1 MAAVGTL
8 TIEMAANVARLAQDM
23 QKATKTVD
31 GAMSK
36 IQRSV
41 DVARTAIVGLAG
53 VLTIRQ
59 FSSFIKSSAAASEQ
73 LERMAFLANTSVA
86 SFQRMSLASDRFG
99 ISQEK
104 LGDILKDTQDKV
116 GDFMQTGGG
125 AMADFF
131 ENIAPKVGVT
141 AEQFRKLNGRDAL
154 QLYVS
159 SLEKANLSQSDM
171 VFYME
176 AIASDS
182 TLLLP
187 LLRENGKA
195 FQEIAIQAE
204 KFGAVM
210 DDRTIAASKDLNAN
224 LHSMN
229 NFMDGIGISIYSA
242 LLPGLN
248 AISDSF
254 IKFAESSRIAQYAAS
269 AVLIIFQTLT
279 VVGSDLIF
287 VIDQVVKG
295 LVALVQAQYKL
306 LSGNFSGAIKV
317 FEEYNAQARDAR
329 TALDELQAEIMGLG
343 KESDN
348 AEKSV
353 NGLSGSLGSGVK
365 AATDLENAYDALVKT
380 LRSDITKS
388 TAELQAEQQG
398 LNNAQTDFLELVSGN
413 DWKQYTAAQKMLI
426 TDLYKQRIETEQ
438 LIDAEKK
445 RAKAAEARLKK
456 MLDDEKEFMDELKKE
471 DEKRAADKLKK
482 EKEFFEE
489 QKKQIQQIEDQ
500 LTDALMRAFE
510 SGKGFGQAF
519 KDTLVNMF
527 RTMVLRP
534 ILAPISGAFAGA
546 FGTSGAM
553 AAGAGGM
560 SGTTGLLG
568 GIAAASGAL
577 GTGIAA
583 GFTNALSLNFAGSLQ
598 AAGSLIGT
606 GAMSGIAAGVGMI
619 AGTILPIVG
628 AVSLIKSLTGGDGKD
643 PTGMGAFV
651 TTRGVN
657 IDRELVAATTGF
669 KISSN
674 VVGDFFDRANE
685 QIKPAVQTIVDGILD
700 RTQDRAR
707 AIGLDIALGIDAGL
721 VADPAAKS
729 SFGYASVFIGNQEV
743 ENFVNRRLGPD
754 FEKATVAFTEQLQ
767 ESIAKAVL
775 DAGNIVIPAGQ
786 TATAV
791 LERLGSSILAVN
803 NTFETLGLSLYETSI
818 AGAEMAAAL
827 VDLLGGVENF
837 TQLSA
842 QYYQNFYTE
851 AERTQ
856 ILMNQ
861 LAGSFGDLGLSLP
874 GTREAFRAIVEAQD
888 LSTES
893 GRELFAALMML
904 SPAFNEFIN
913 GAESSLQQAI
923 AVADEQRTRMEA
935 IQAEQAAAFAQ
946 QIQTAFNDANTAT
959 NVALSA
965 VQRAI
970 DAQKESLELSA
981 EIAEEQVDSIQSV
994 FDVLNSAILDLTGGG
1009 FTAITGQA
1017 FIQQALLAAQTS
1029 GYLPDPNEL
1038 SRAISAVRGGLTGG
1052 SFGSAFEARR
1062 EQALFVARLTQLREF
1077 AGDQL
1082 STAEQTLNGINLQ
1095 IAQLDEQLI
1104 AAQEQVNVLRGID
1117 TGIRDIPTS
1126 IAALQTSISNELTA
1140 LRELQAQQARVA
1152 APVVTPTAIPTPTP
1166 SISLNTAGLSQ
1177 MGPFPPNYGPGIGQ
1191 TGSNSITINRPAGQ
1205 TGSSQT
1211 ITIGGQKVDVLTLNP
1226 SGLRGFAAGGL
1237 HSGGMRMVGERGP
1250 ELEMTGPA
1258 RYMSNANL
1266 ASLMGNNS
1274 NEEVK
1279 QLREENRVQLRAMVS
1294 LQNRMTKVIEQWNG
1308 DGLPTERVEA

>member
-426 TDLYKQRIETEQ
+426 TDLYKQRIETEK
-438 LIDAEKK
+438 LIDAEKA
-445 RAKAAEARLKK
+445 RAKAAEERLKK
-456 MLDDEKEFMDELKKE
+456 MLADEKEFMDEI
-471 DEKRAADKLKK
+471 
-482 EKEFFEE
+482 EKENKKNEE
-489 QKKQIQQIEDQ
+489 DRIKAQEKLYEEHRREIEKIGDQ

-527 RTMVLRP
+527 KTMVLRP
-534 ILAPISGAFAGA
+534 VLAPIAGAFAGA
-546 FGTSGAM
+546 FGGGAAM
-553 AAGAGGM
+553 AAGGG
-560 SGTTGLLG
+560 G
-568 GIAAASGAL
+568 GALSALSGAGSLAQLAAGASSL
-577 GTGIAA
+577 GVGIAA
-583 GFTNALSLNFAGSLQ
+583 GFSNALSLNFAGSLT
-598 AAGSLIGT
+598 AAGQLIGT
-606 GAMSGIAAGVGMI
+606 GAMSGITAGIGMAAG
-619 AGTILPIVG
+619 TLLPIVG
-628 AVSLIKSLTGGDGKD
+628 AIALIPSIGRALFGGGRRTTGTGIAGTFTTGG
-643 PTGMGAFV
+643 A
-651 TTRGVN
+651 
-657 IDRELVAATTGF
+657 
-669 KISSN
+669 N
-674 VVGDFFDRANE
+674 VVGFEDW
-685 QIKPAVQTIVDGILD
+685 
-700 RTQDRAR
+700 AR
-707 AIGLDIALGIDAGL
+707 SGGLFRRSSSGTNYSAIGGETQMFLDQSLLAITQATRSYAGL
-721 VADPAAKS
+721 
-729 SFGYASVFIGNQEV
+729 
-743 ENFVNRRLGPD
+743 
-754 FEKATVAFTEQLQ
+754 
-767 ESIAKAVL
+767 
-775 DAGNIVIPAGQ
+775 
-786 TATAV
+786 
-791 LERLGSSILAVN
+791 
-803 NTFETLGLSLYETSI
+803 LGLNANAI
-818 AGAEMAAAL
+818 DD
-827 VDLLGGVENF
+827 V
-837 TQLSA
+837 TQQVRINLMGLSA
-842 QYYQNFYTE
+842 EQQ
-851 AERTQ
+851 
-856 ILMNQ
+856 
-861 LAGSFGDLGLSLP
+861 
-874 GTREAFRAIVEAQD
+874 
-888 LSTES
+888 
-893 GRELFAALMML
+893 
-904 SPAFNEFIN
+904 
-913 GAESSLQQAI
+913 QQAI
-923 AVADEQRTRMEA
+923 ANALNSFADELAKQYLGTFQEVTTRDVFGREKITVEWIAGPFVRTGETAGEA
-935 IQAEQAAAFAQ
+935 LGRLASSLSVANQAFDTLNVAVYEGSLAAANMASQLMDIFGGTEQFITQTSFYYSEFYSEAERAATTTRQLTTIMGELGFALPKTREQFRLLVESQDLTTHSGREMYAMLLGLAPTFAEISDSVEDLYQ
-946 QIQTAFNDANTAT
+946 QAQDAT
-959 NVALSA
+959 NVALQVLERSIA
-965 VQRAI
+965 AQQEALRVSERLARQNVDAI
-970 DAQKESLELSA
+970 E
-981 EIAEEQVDSIQSV
+981 SV
-994 FDVLNSAILDLTGGG
+994 FQVLNSSIRGLTGGG
-1009 FTAITGQA
+1009 FTAATGQA
-1017 FIQQALLAAQTS
+1017 FISQTLQTAR
-1029 GYLPDPNEL
+1029 GMGPLPNPEEL
-1038 SRAISAVRGGLTGG
+1038 QSAISAVTSGL
-1052 SFGSAFEARR
+1052 SPSAFRSEFEFRR
-1062 EQALFVARLTQLREF
+1062 AQSAFVAQLTELRGYTEN
-1077 AGDQL
+1077 QL
-1082 STAEQTLNGINLQ
+1082 STAEQQLVAITEQ
-1095 IAQLDEQLI
+1095 ITKLDEQLELARI
-1104 AAQEQVNVLRGID
+1104 QVNELRGINASVLTVAD
-1117 TGIRDIPTS
+1117 AIYQLEASMAAER
-1126 IAALQTSISNELTA
+1126 AALQSRQS
-1140 LRELQAQQARVA
+1140 A
-1152 APVVTPTAIPTPTP
+1152 ASSSSSSASQTMVVTKKQKDAETLVRDLFAAHGANVERDRSTFDLWVAWAERMGNQRTIEHWTERGNRGTTTAT
-1166 SISLNTAGLSQ
+1166 
-1177 MGPFPPNYGPGIGQ
+1177 
-1191 TGSNSITINRPAGQ
+1191 
-1205 TGSSQT
+1205 
-1211 ITIGGQKVDVLTLNP
+1211 
-1226 SGLRGFAAGGL
+1226 FAAGGL
-1237 HSGGMRMVGERGP
+1237 HTGGMRIVGERGP

-1258 RYMSNANL
+1258 RYMSNATL
-1266 ASLMGNNS
+1266 ASMMGNGNG
-1274 NEEVK
+1274 EEIR
-1279 QLREENRVQLRAMVS
+1279 QLREENKVQMRALVS
-1294 LQNRMTKVIEQWNG
+1294 LQNRMTKLLERWDG
-1308 DGLPTERVEA
+1308 DGLPEERAVA